1 MKKPTIILA
10 NDHHRNQAVI
20 RLMFEKDQTLIS
32 RVKTLP
38 GASWSQSRK
47 MWYLPADHFN
57 LKNVFETLQP
67 VAYLDYSALKRQ
79 STPKKET
86 HQQQPKKKKPELTE
100 VAIKKIE
107 SFKLWM
113 EQHRYRPNTI
123 KSYAEAIA
131 TFLGFYGDKAPEAL
145 TTDHLITFN
154 KQYILQ
160 NNYSPSYQN
169 QIINAVKLFYSKEL
183 KSNMNI
189 EEIERPLRRKAL
201 PKVLAK
207 STIQE
212 MLSGIS
218 NLKHKAALTLVYGLG
233 LRRSEIIHM
242 KLSDIDFE
250 RKAVMIIDGKG
261 GYDRTLPLSNKL
273 INLIKQLIAAEKPK
287 QYLIEGMHQGK
298 PYSVTSLTKIFDKY
312 LEKAIGKNKITPH
325 SLRHSYATHLLEAGV
340 DLRYIQ
346 ELLGHKSSKT
356 TEIYTHVSMKSLSNI
371 KNPTDDFDI

>member
-1 MKKPTIILA
+1 MKKPSIILA

-20 RLMFEKDQTLIS
+20 SMTFEKDQTLIN

-38 GASWSQSRK
+38 GARWSQSSQSRK

-57 LKNVFETLQP
+57 LSNVFETLQP
-67 VAYLDYSALKRQ
+67 VAYVDYSVLKKQ
-79 STPKKET
+79 STPKKKT
-86 HQQQPKKKKPELTE
+86 YQQQPKKKKPELTQ
-100 VAIKKIE
+100 VAIKKIA

-131 TFLGFYGDKAPEAL
+131 TFLGFCGDKAPEAL

-207 STIQE
+207 ATIQE

-218 NLKHKAALTLVYGLG
+218 NLKHKTALTLVYGLG
-233 LRRSEIIHM
+233 LRRSEIIHI

-250 RKAVMIIDGKG
+250 RKVVMIIDGKG
-261 GYDRTLPLSNKL
+261 GYDRTLPLSDKL
-273 INLIKQLIAAEKPK
+273 INLIKQLIASEKPK

-298 PYSVTSLTKIFDKY
+298 PYSVTS
-312 LEKAIGKNKITPH
+312 
-325 SLRHSYATHLLEAGV
+325 LEAGV